1 METQSIVVLLV
12 VWLAV
17 AIPAVYFI
25 VNGSSGDCRDSEK
38 KMTKYSAWGALAFVT
53 IVVLTIYFGVTQ
65 DWIKL

>member
-1 METQSIVVLLV
+1 METQSIIVLLV

-25 VNGSSGDCRDSEK
+25 VNGSNGDCRDSEK

>member
-1 METQSIVVLLV
+1 METQSIIVLLV